1 MKFIILLR
9 MIVNPDVEVFRITP
23 IIGECYQYAESTTK
37 RNDKYFTTNP
47 LEYVGKLISIV
58 STGNRDNH
66 SAIYTFENRIVNPS
80 YEGNT
85 CFIKVNCR

>member
-37 RNDKYFTTNP
+37 QRNDKYFTTNP
-47 LEYVGKLISIV
+47 LEYVGKLIIIV
-58 STGNRDNH
+58 LYIH
-66 SAIYTFENRIVNPS
+66 LKIEL
-80 YEGNT
+80 
-85 CFIKVNCR
+85 